1 VVFYSPQML
10 PVFSLFADTRD
21 TAYRGSAD
29 CSGDVASSDEAQAWE
44 NWLYALPGVAAVADV
59 LAATAR
65 RGTRSFS
72 PHVEREHPQRPPAPA
87 PQQPPSPSAAAVR
100 ATPVE
105 RAALCPSLANEPG
118 KKRCGK

>member
-1 VVFYSPQML
+1 ML
-10 PVFSLFADTRD
+10 PALAVQAAKS
-21 TAYRGSAD
+21 SAPVTGIPLD
-29 CSGDVASSDEAQAWE
+29 DLVRAWE
-44 NWLYALPGVAAVADV
+44 SPF
-59 LAATAR
+59 ATC
-65 RGTRSFS
+65 
-72 PHVEREHPQRPPAPA
+72 PPAPA